1 MPRATPKPWRT
12 LAPSRRSNLQPMI
25 DMPICRGPMSS
36 DATSTKRGSSV
47 ILE

>member
-1 MPRATPKPWRT
+1 

-36 DATSTKRGSSV
+36 DSASRKQGSSV